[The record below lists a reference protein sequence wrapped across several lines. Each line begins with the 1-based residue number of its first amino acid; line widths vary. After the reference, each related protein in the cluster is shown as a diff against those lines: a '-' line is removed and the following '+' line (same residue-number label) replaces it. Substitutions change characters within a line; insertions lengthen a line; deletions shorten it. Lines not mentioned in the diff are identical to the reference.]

1 MNRRKFLSLIA
12 AAPAAL
18 ILPELL
24 LPKRSFFLPPAGGWT
39 QPRLT
44 EMWLDYA
51 DLVRPAYVA
60 VNVVRLSTIPEIRV
74 VETAPWLVT
83 LEMPFAIDA
92 ETERR
97 MRRALSQLPT
107 YDHYHGTIA
116 SLMPW
121 ATHE

>member
-1 MNRRKFLSLIA
+1 MNRRKFLGLIA

-24 LPKRSFFLPPAGGWT
+24 LPNRSFFLPPAGGWA
-39 QPRLT
+39 QPHLT
-44 EMWLDYA
+44 DMWLDYA
-51 DLVRPAYVA
+51 NLVRPAGIA
-60 VNVVRLSTIPEIRV
+60 VSIVRRSAIPEIRV
-74 VETAPWLVT
+74 VPTAPGLVT

-97 MRRALSQLPT
+97 MRRALSQPPT
-107 YDHYHGTIA
+107 YDHYHGTLA

-121 ATHE
+121 EDA